1 MTTRSTIA
9 VLALALTL
17 VVGLGTTFAILT
29 DARRDGLGDQGRACG
44 AIASFARSQGLR
56 NVVVS
61 PDLLGL
67 PDRGDPYSTGSWL
80 GRARNTNFRRLHAVA
95 EVVPDIG
102 RPLDCSAA
110 FKAAGLAIDPGR
122 DVRTARARGPEQ
134 RSELM
139 WFSRPL
145 FLGRLMLVRQ
155 GRVLC
160 ASVGGRLGLDVNID
174 SEPRTMLV
182 EKTLNGWRRTTSEAS
197 EILLLRPPKPIEA
210 CPAPQDAAIP
220 ARWRPW
226 IRP

>member
-1 MTTRSTIA
+1 MTTRAVIA
-9 VLALALTL
+9 MLALALTL
-17 VVGLGTTFAILT
+17 VVGLGITIAILT
-29 DARRDGLGDQGRACG
+29 DARRDGLGDQGQACG
-44 AIASFARSQGLR
+44 AVASFARSQGLQ

-67 PDRGDPYSTGSWL
+67 PDRGDPHSTGSWL
-80 GRARNTNFRRLHAVA
+80 GRARNTNLRRLHAAAVL
-95 EVVPDIG
+95 VPDIG

-134 RSELM
+134 RAELI

-174 SEPRTMLV
+174 SEPRTVLV
-182 EKTLNGWRRTTSEAS
+182 EKTFNGWRRTTSQTS
-197 EILLLRPPKPIEA
+197 EKLLLRPHKPVDV